1 MGSKFGRR
9 EMSLWFANV
18 PETLVPTRAQTQI
31 EVNMYS
37 SGLSNGRTEVE

>member
-9 EMSLWFANV
+9 EMNPWFANV
-18 PETLVPTRAQTQI
+18 PETIVPTRVQTQI

-37 SGLSNGRTEVE
+37 LGISNGRTEVE